1 MMKIRAR
8 STVSILAFCL
18 MMMRT
23 FGLHAQE
30 AWDRQQW
37 GNHRAVVEVDA
48 DAPVVHVHLP
58 WRRKDDPA
66 GKAVFVVDASSGRRI
81 THVYALAEDQESG
94 DLIFSPATGKGRYYF
109 YYMPYRQTGSWY
121 FPNTVYRGARNAYDS
136 VWARSLGG
144 IPRTGFP
151 EANVL
156 RFESIDSFNSFD
168 PMEVIATRKEVDSLL
183 TVNKGADFLV
193 FPEDRKQP
201 VRMENAIPRRWVQRT
216 MDTGFNGTALRNE
229 FYVYQLGVYAAC
241 KDVREIRL
249 TFSDLV
255 DEKGDRIP
263 ASAMRCFNLVGRDW
277 EGKSFT
283 KTVSMHQGEVRSL
296 WIGLDLG
303 KDVRPGAYNGEV
315 TVGAKGPVS
324 RRVHIRLRVQ
334 DSIADNRG
342 YDDLFRLA
350 RLNWLDSRIG
360 IDDSVFK
367 PYTPITIDGNAV
379 HILGRTLWFDRYGLP
394 GRITSTFEGANASAG
409 GPAKDI
415 LADAIQVK
423 VMSGGRELDW
433 KGTKPALVEKA
444 NGVVRWV
451 THLET
456 EGLELKVGAGMECD
470 GYINYQMT
478 LTAMR
483 DMDLDDVLLQI
494 PYAASASTYMMGLG
508 CKGGKRPDHWDWKW
522 EKSKANNMLWLG
534 DVNAGLQCK
543 LKNESP
549 DWTMT
554 NFDKTGIYKD
564 WSNDGLGGASVRAKG
579 GSVLFTAFTG
589 KRHVVRGQMLHFNFG
604 LLITPV
610 KLLDPAHWNE
620 RYFQADPPVDNWRR
634 EALAKGANIMNIHQ
648 GNVLNPYINYPFV
661 AMDTLRRYAA
671 VNRAVGIRTKV
682 YYTVRELSDRAP
694 ELWAFRSLG
703 DEIFT
708 PGLGSQVAD
717 QFADDGTGG
726 NLYCTGGSW
735 LVEHLG
741 TRYDAAWHTPLP
753 GGDYDMA
760 IRTQGLSRLHNY
772 YLEGLNWLIR
782 DAGIR
787 GIYLDGV
794 GYDREIMKRVR
805 KVMDRAA
812 DSCLIDMHS
821 GNNFSPTYGLNS
833 PANQYMELFPFLNSL
848 WLGEGYNYNEN
859 PDYWLVE
866 VSGIPFG
873 LYGEMLNE
881 GGNAYRGMLYGM
893 TNRLGWTGCD
903 PSSLWRLWDV
913 FGIRDSRM
921 LGYWDPSCPVRSNR
935 DDVKV
940 TVYERAGRVMIAYA
954 SWAPREA
961 HIHLDVDWKALH
973 IDPRAVTM
981 VAPTVAGLQQ
991 EHVYEDLTDIQ
1002 VAAGKGGWIIL
1013 Q

>member
-1 MMKIRAR
+1 MGAAGLRA
-8 STVSILAFCL
+8 
-18 MMMRT
+18 
-23 FGLHAQE
+23 QQ
-30 AWDRQQW
+30 AWDRQEW

-48 DAPVVHVHLP
+48 DAPAVHVHLP
-58 WRRKDDPA
+58 WRRKDDPT
-66 GKAVFVVDASSGRRI
+66 GKAVFVVDASSGRRV
-81 THVYALAEDQESG
+81 THVYALAVDREAG
-94 DLIFSPATGKGRYYF
+94 DFIFEPATGKGRYYF
-109 YYMPYRQTGSWY
+109 YYLPYRSTGSWY
-121 FPNTVYRGARNAYDS
+121 FPNTVYRDARTAYDS
-136 VWARSLGG
+136 AWERSLGNDAAT
-144 IPRTGFP
+144 RCP
-151 EANVL
+151 EAAVL
-156 RFESIDSFNSFD
+156 RFESVDNFDSFD

-183 TVNKGADFLV
+183 AANKGADFLV

-201 VRMENAIPRRWVQRT
+201 VRMENDLPRCWVQRGAGA
-216 MDTGFNGTALRNE
+216 GFNGTALRNE
-229 FYVYQLGVYAAC
+229 FYVYQLGIYAAC
-241 KDVREIRL
+241 KDMQAVKL
-249 TFSDLV
+249 SFSDLV
-255 DEKGDRIP
+255 GEQGGRIP
-263 ASAMRCFNLVGRDW
+263 ASVMRCFNLGGRDW
-277 EGKSFT
+277 EGKPFT
-283 KTVSMHQGEVRSL
+283 KTVNVPKGKVQSL
-296 WIGLDLG
+296 WIGIDLG
-303 KDVRPGAYNGEV
+303 RDLRPGTYNGEV
-315 TVGAKGPVS
+315 TVGARGISS

-334 DSIADNRG
+334 DGIAAQRG
-342 YDDLFRLA
+342 YDDLFRMA
-350 RLNWLDSRIG
+350 RLNWLDSDIG
-360 IDDSVFK
+360 IDDSVIK
-367 PYTPITIDGNAV
+367 PFTPVSLEGNAV
-379 HILGRTLWFDRYGLP
+379 HVLGRTLWFDRYGLP
-394 GRITSTFEGANASAG
+394 EKITSTFEGANASAG
-409 GPAKDI
+409 GPAKNV
-415 LADAIQVK
+415 LAGAIQIRAIK
-423 VMSGGRELDW
+423 GGKNLPW
-433 KGTKPALVEKA
+433 KSSKPAVTKKA
-444 NGVVRWV
+444 AGIVQWT
-451 THLET
+451 THLESD
-456 EGLELKVGAGMECD
+456 GLQMQIGAGMECD
-470 GYINYQMT
+470 GYVNYQLT
-478 LTAMR
+478 LTATK
-483 DMDLDDVLLQI
+483 DMDLDDIRLQI
-494 PYAASASTYMMGLG
+494 PYAPSAATYIMGLG

-534 DVNAGLQCK
+534 GVNAGLQCK
-543 LKNESP
+543 LKNETP

-554 NFDKTGIYKD
+554 NFDKTGTYKD
-564 WSNDGLGGASVRAKG
+564 WSNDGLGGATLETHTDE
-579 GSVLFTAFTG
+579 VLFTAFTG
-589 KRHVVRGQMLHFNFG
+589 KRHIAQGQTLHFNFG

-620 RYFQADPPVDNWRR
+620 RYFQADPPIDSWRK
-634 EALAKGANIMNIHQ
+634 EALAKGANIMNVHQ

-661 AMDTLRRYAA
+661 AIDTLRHYTA
-671 VNRAVGIRTKV
+671 VNRALGIRTKV
-682 YYTVRELSDRAP
+682 YYTVRELSNRTP

-782 DAGIR
+782 DAGVR

-794 GYDREIMKRVR
+794 GFDREIMKRVR

-848 WLGEGYNYNEN
+848 WLGEGYNYNED

-873 LYGEMLNE
+873 LFGEMLNN

-903 PSSLWRLWDV
+903 PSALWRLWDV
-913 FGIRDSRM
+913 FGIKASRM

-940 TVYERAGRVMIAYA
+940 TVYQQAGKVMIAYA
-954 SWAPREA
+954 SWAPGEV
-961 HIHLDVDWKALH
+961 HIRLDVDWKALH
-973 IDPRAVTM
+973 LDPKQVTI
-981 VAPTVAGLQQ
+981 VAPAVAGLQE
-991 EHVYEDLTDIQ
+991 EHTYGDLADIQ
-1002 VAAGKGGWIIL
+1002 VPPGKGGWIIL